1 MREPAT
7 VKEGDPVQIHF
18 EGRLPDGTVFE
29 TSEGGDPLSCVAGG
43 DEILRGVSQAVI
55 GMTAN
60 DTKDVELDPQDG
72 FGERHEEL
80 VKKVDRDQ
88 LPEDVKIG
96 DQLSAQIGDRELI
109 VWVRELSDD
118 RAVLDANHP
127 LAGVTVTFTITLVA
141 IAAKDESLS
150 PAENR
155 IKTRQDHDR

>member
-1 MREPAT
+1 MSETAT
-7 VKEGDPVQIHF
+7 VKESDTVQIHF

-29 TSEGGDPLSCVAGG
+29 TSEGGDPLSFVAGS
-43 DEILRGVSQAVI
+43 DEILPGVSQAVI

-60 DTKDVELDPQDG
+60 DAKDVELDPQNG

-88 LPEDVKIG
+88 LPKDAKIG
-96 DQLSAQIGDRELI
+96 DQLKAPIGDRELI
-109 VWVRELSDD
+109 VWVRELSDK

-141 IAAKDESLS
+141 IVEK
-150 PAENR
+150 
-155 IKTRQDHDR
+155 